1 MLDYIKTTEEGDAYV
16 DLSNLTREQAA
27 AIQQI
32 TVDEFVDGR
41 GKNVREVKRTRLKL
55 ADKNR
60 SLELLGKHLKLFT
73 ERVEVSAL
81 EGAARAVG

>member
-1 MLDYIKTTEEGDAYV
+1 MGEIWT
-16 DLSNLTREQAA
+16 A
-27 AIQQI
+27 AIQQV

-41 GKNVREVKRTRLKL
+41 GKNVREVKHTRLKL

-81 EGAARAVG
+81 EGLPERLDEAMKRKNAHISGTA